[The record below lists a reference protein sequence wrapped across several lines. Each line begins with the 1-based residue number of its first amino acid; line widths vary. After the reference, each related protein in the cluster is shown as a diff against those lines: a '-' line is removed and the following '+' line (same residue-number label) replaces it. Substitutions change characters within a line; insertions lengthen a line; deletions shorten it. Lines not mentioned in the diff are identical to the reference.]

1 MNAVLR
7 QLASHRSIRKFR
19 PDRVPEERIGEAVRA
34 AQMAATSHW
43 VQAYALLQV
52 EAPATRARLRELTGE
67 QAHVEEAGA
76 FFVVCADA
84 RRHRILAERAGVPY
98 VPNLETFLTGVVD
111 AALFAQNLVVAFE
124 SQGYG
129 ICYIGGVRSRLPELD
144 RLLEIPELVFPLFG
158 LCVGV
163 PAEDPRQLP
172 RLPVEAVWM
181 KERYLDDAAMGRLID
196 EMDAI
201 AAAEFLHRGKS
212 DRNWSGATWRQFQ
225 RPAREH
231 LLAYY
236 TGKGARFA

>member
-7 QLASHRSIRKFR
+7 QLAAHRSIRRFR
-19 PDRVPEERIGEAVRA
+19 PDRVPDEHVREAVGA

-43 VQAYALLQV
+43 VQAYALLQI
-52 EAPATRARLRELTGE
+52 EDPATRARLRELTGE

-76 FFVVCADA
+76 FFLVCADA
-84 RRHRILAERAGVPY
+84 RRHRLIADRAGVPY
-98 VPNLETFLTGVVD
+98 VPNLESFLTGVVD
-111 AALFAQNLVVAFE
+111 ASLFAQNLVVAFE
-124 SQGYG
+124 SLGYG
-129 ICYIGGVRSRLPELD
+129 ICYIGGIRNRLPELD
-144 RLLEIPELVFPLFG
+144 RLLEIPELVLPLFG

-163 PAEDPRQLP
+163 PAEEPRQLP

-181 KERYLDDAAMGRLID
+181 KERYLDDASMLRWIE

-212 DRNWSGATWRQFQ
+212 GRNWSGATWRQFQ
-225 RPAREH
+225 RPVREH

-236 TGKGARFA
+236 TTKGARLE